1 MDPQVV
7 NLLQETEEDVY
18 RRKTARIRRKVS
30 EIEKECEMYAV
41 KIYNVER
48 DIQRYRHEAQ
58 LLSKVLEK
66 KGLNKEKE
74 AGET

>member
-1 MDPQVV
+1 
-7 NLLQETEEDVY
+7 
-18 RRKTARIRRKVS
+18 
-30 EIEKECEMYAV
+30 MYAV